1 MSTRDPRPF
10 AIDRRRFIAA
20 AGAGLAGASLGFAR
34 PAGAAF
40 EDFRALVCVFLFGG
54 NDAFN
59 MVVPRSA
66 AEHDV
71 YARSRQNLAIGR
83 DVLLPIE
90 PLTSDGAQYGLH
102 PRMGALR
109 PSFDA
114 GRLAVVAN
122 VGPLVQ
128 PVTRDQFLARAV
140 PVPPQ
145 LFSHNDQQDQWQTAK
160 GLRELQTG
168 WAGRAA
174 DLIAAELPGQALPVN
189 VSLAGT
195 SVFQI
200 GVDASPYAIGSDG
213 APTFIAL
220 TNPQAGFYAER
231 RAMFERLLAVRQPSP
246 VGRALTA
253 VQARSLELA
262 GVVNGALGAAPPIA
276 TPFPGSPLAAQLAA
290 VARLIAVR
298 DRLGMR
304 RQVFLVAAGGFDT
317 HDDQNQLQPNL
328 LGDVADSLAAF
339 DAALLELG
347 VAQDVVAFTQSD
359 FGRTLTSNGDGTDH
373 GWGAHQLVLGG
384 AVAGREIYGRMPR
397 LEIGGPD
404 DVGGGRIVP
413 TLSVDQYAATLL
425 RWFGLGEA
433 QLDAVLPNLGNFPA
447 RDVGFVA

>member
-1 MSTRDPRPF
+1 MNTLDPRPLS
-10 AIDRRRFIAA
+10 IDRRGFLAA
-20 AGAGLAGASLGFAR
+20 AGSGLVAASLGFAG

-40 EDFRALVCVFLFGG
+40 DDFRALVCVFLFGG

-66 AEHDV
+66 AEHDA

-83 DVLLPIE
+83 DALLPIE
-90 PLTSDGAQYGLH
+90 PSTGDGALYGLH
-102 PRMGALR
+102 PRMGALKQL
-109 PSFDA
+109 FDA

-122 VGPLVQ
+122 AGPLVR
-128 PVTRDQFLARAV
+128 PVTKEQFLQRAV

-174 DLIAAELPGQALPVN
+174 DLVAGDLAGQALPMN

-200 GVDASPYAIGSDG
+200 GADASPYAIGNDG

-246 VGRALTA
+246 IGRALTA

-262 GVVNGALGAAPPIA
+262 GVVNGALAAAPPIA
-276 TPFPGSPLAAQLAA
+276 TPFPGSPLGAQLAA
-290 VARLIAVR
+290 VARLISVR

-304 RQVFLVAAGGFDT
+304 RQVFFVATGGFDT
-317 HDDQNQLQPNL
+317 HDDQNQLQPGL

-347 VAQDVVAFTQSD
+347 AARDVVTFTQSD

-384 AVAGREIYGRMPR
+384 PVAGRDIYGTMPR

-425 RWFGLGEA
+425 RWFGLGEG
-433 QLDAVLPNLGNFPA
+433 QLDAVLPNLRNFA
-447 RDVGFVA
+447 SRDLRFLA